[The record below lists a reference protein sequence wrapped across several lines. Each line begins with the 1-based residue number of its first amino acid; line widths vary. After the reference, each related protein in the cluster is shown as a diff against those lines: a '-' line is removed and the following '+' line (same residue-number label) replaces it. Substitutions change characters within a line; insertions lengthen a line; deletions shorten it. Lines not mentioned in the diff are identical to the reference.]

1 MNIYRIIAR
10 KPGAAYI
17 IAEKIQS
24 YKIIE
29 GDAKKH
35 FLCNDPVIYE
45 DKRGGLFSAALQ
57 DIITLKEN
65 TNIIESLGY
74 YKIPVEL
81 I

>member
-1 MNIYRIIAR
+1 MNMYRIFAR
-10 KPGAAYI
+10 KAGAPYVL
-17 IAEKIQS
+17 AEKIQS

-35 FLCNDPVIYE
+35 FLNNDPVICIGVHG
-45 DKRGGLFSAALQ
+45 DNFSASLQ
-57 DIITLKEN
+57 DIITLEEN
-65 TNIIESLGY
+65 ESIIYSLGF